1 MAEYL
6 PFLFIAVL
14 IYLWFYQKVG
24 GKRISLYAGYSA
36 VLGVVFNLLITVFY
50 FHPRPFM
57 DKIGT
62 TLINH
67 VPETSF
73 PSDHTTFMLSVAT
86 TLLIIKETRKIGI
99 ILCFFG
105 IIGGLSR
112 VFCGIH
118 YPLDI
123 LGSLAVALVSSSLVL
138 TFSTKLEIINKFII
152 NAYSQIVKKR
162 S

>member
-14 IYLWFYQKVG
+14 IYLWFSQKVG

-73 PSDHTTFMLSVAT
+73 PSDHTTFMLSVAM
-86 TLLIIKETRKIGI
+86 TLLIIKETRKTGI

-138 TFSTKLEIINKFII
+138 TFSTKLEIVNKFII

-162 S
+162 P